1 MSTLV
6 GMQLNGR
13 YRLDAQIGTGGMST
27 VYRAFDSVLERRV
40 AVKLMHR
47 EIAADTDQLERFR
60 REARAVAQLSHPHIV
75 GVIDAGEEDGR
86 PYIVFEYVEGE
97 TLKDRIRR
105 MGRLPVDEAIAYAIE
120 ISRALGAAHA
130 RHIVHRDVK
139 PQNVLIDEEGSA
151 KVTDFGIARSLDEE
165 GLTADGRVLGTTDY
179 VSPEQAL
186 GHDVNGQSDIY
197 SLGVVLFEMLTGDVP
212 FHGENQVAVAMK
224 HVREDLPD
232 VQMRRPEVSAGL
244 AAILDR
250 MTDKHLEHRYPDA
263 AHARGRP
270 RGRARR
276 RGRPLG
282 PLDRRGHRGDRDAPR
297 AHQAPPAAAHAPPL
311 PRLRRDR
318 RAGARQRAAAVLVH
332 PGPGADRARH
342 RRGQGQAAAGHEG
355 RLGQAHLGAGLRPA
369 RRRRRAR
376 RQARLAV
383 DKDPGT
389 AWTTES
395 YSGATLAGKKGV
407 GLYVDAAPGVAATS
421 IEIDTPKPGWQ
432 AEIQVAP
439 DGDAPNG
446 APGEDDEWKEVGGG
460 KVKRK
465 RQRFKLRTDGKRY
478 RYYLVWI
485 TKLPARRRARRD
497 QRRLAVPQEA
507 RPRRRGCALGAVA
520 LEPVAQQAV
529 ADLGERHARR
539 LPHLREAAGGG
550 HAGQRV
556 ELVDEHAVLL
566 DEEVDPRQPG
576 AARAQERLARQ
587 PPHLLDHRVAH
598 PRRDRRARR
607 RPASTWPRSR
617 TSRPPAGRPRPA
629 ARPRGRRAP
638 SPSTRPRCPART
650 PRRSRARRAR
660 TPSPA
665 PPSSSSSA
673 DDLRDPDR
681 GAEPRR
687 LDEHG
692 QPERREPRAH
702 GGGVLA
708 PLAPRARPA

>member
-60 REARAVAQLSHPHIV
+60 REARSVAQLSHPHIV

-250 MTDKHLEHRYPDA
+250 MTDKHLDHRYPDTDTLDIDLEDALA
-263 AHARGRP
+263 AEAARSGRSTGEATAVIATLP
-270 RGRARR
+270 ERTKRRLPLRMRR
-276 RGRPLG
+276 RFPVI
-282 PLDRRGHRGDRDAPR
+282 AVI
-297 AHQAPPAAAHAPPL
+297 AALVAVA
-311 PRLRRDR
+311 
-318 RAGARQRAAAVLVH
+318 AVAAVLVTQ
-332 PGPGADRARH
+332 GAGAHRARH
-342 RRGQGQAAAGHEG
+342 GHGQGQAAAGHQG
-355 RLGQAHLGAGLRPA
+355 RLRQAHLGPGLRPA

-376 RQARLAV
+376 RPGLPRRRQEPRHVVDDGELQRRDAGGQEGRRPLRRRRARRRRHLDRDRHAEARLAGR
-383 DKDPGT
+383 DPRRARRRRAQRRARGGRRLEGGRRRQGQ
-389 AWTTES
+389 AQ
-395 YSGATLAGKKGV
+395 APALH
-407 GLYVDAAPGVAATS
+407 AAHRRQALPLLPRLDHEAA
-421 IEIDTPKPGWQ
+421 
-432 AEIQVAP
+432 
-439 DGDAPNG
+439 
-446 APGEDDEWKEVGGG
+446 
-460 KVKRK
+460 
-465 RQRFKLRTDGKRY
+465 
-478 RYYLVWI
+478 
-485 TKLPARRRARRD
+485 ARRRARRD
-497 QRRLAVPQEA
+497 QRRLALPQGA
-507 RPRRRGCALGAVA
+507 PRRRGC
-520 LEPVAQQAV
+520 
-529 ADLGERHARR
+529 
-539 LPHLREAAGGG
+539 
-550 HAGQRV
+550 
-556 ELVDEHAVLL
+556 
-566 DEEVDPRQPG
+566 
-576 AARAQERLARQ
+576 
-587 PPHLLDHRVAH
+587 
-598 PRRDRRARR
+598 RARR
-607 RPASTWPRSR
+607 GS
-617 TSRPPAGRPRPA
+617 
-629 ARPRGRRAP
+629 ARA
-638 SPSTRPRCPART
+638 
-650 PRRSRARRAR
+650 RSRAGACRRR
-660 TPSPA
+660 GTTRPSP
-665 PPSSSSSA
+665 PTSSGSRWWRSS
-673 DDLRDPDR
+673 
-681 GAEPRR
+681 
-687 LDEHG
+687 
-692 QPERREPRAH
+692 RA
-702 GGGVLA
+702 A
-708 PLAPRARPA
+708 C